1 MLNKF
6 VPSHDM
12 NAIKHSKPCVVE
24 KFKELS
30 TATSDLEREEMKN
43 LPYLQVIGSLL
54 YVMCMTR
61 PDVAFHVTTLCKF
74 MHDPS
79 RDCYDAAKKYSKD
92 TFLVIE
98 RLGTTF
104 LPTLFELKRKVD
116 IVAKKLK
123 LNFVDIDILIMCV
136 YLYNTLHKISV
147 PP

>member
-6 VPSHDM
+6 VPSHDT

-24 KFKELS
+24 KFKALS

-79 RDCYDAAKKYSKD
+79 RDCYDAAIALLLYLGHTKD
-92 TFLVIE
+92 MVGLHYDTVRISSVVIV
-98 RLGTTF
+98 G
-104 LPTLFELKRKVD
+104 V
-116 IVAKKLK
+116 
-123 LNFVDIDILIMCV
+123 N
-136 YLYNTLHKISV
+136 
-147 PP
+147 